1 MEFEDIMGYAL
12 RIGVMLSILFLIIG
26 FSLIFING
34 QENLFKEITN
44 LNSSVISKNFKI
56 ELIINNLINLKGVG
70 FIYLGLIILIA
81 TPISR
86 VFLGILQF
94 YKERNWLYFIITS
107 IVFFNILFSIFLI
120 PYLINL

>member
-56 ELIINNLINLKGVG
+56 ELIINDLINLKGVG